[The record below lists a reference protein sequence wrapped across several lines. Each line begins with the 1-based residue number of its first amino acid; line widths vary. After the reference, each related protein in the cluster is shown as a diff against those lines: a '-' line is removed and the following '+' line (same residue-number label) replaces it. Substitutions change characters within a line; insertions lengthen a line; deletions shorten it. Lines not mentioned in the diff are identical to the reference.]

1 MCRKEVGILEELRE
15 GKQYCQNTL
24 YKLFLKKF
32 MKKLEKV
39 FSTSDVEKI
48 GYLYVK

>member
-1 MCRKEVGILEELRE
+1 MCRKEVRILEELRE

-24 YKLFLKKF
+24 YKFFKKI